1 MKKFILS
8 DRVSN
13 VFPVFMPKII
23 ARFSWMQNTYMID
36 SNDRGIPLISTVFTG
51 VKLVAQFTDSFSP
64 MPTSPPTGWVV
75 NTGGYLRDGNFIGI
89 LGVGIVVIGDDHISV
104 SSILVEPSTGTFSKP
119 IPPAR
124 STEK

>member
-1 MKKFILS
+1 MDAKHLH
-8 DRVSN
+8 DRFERPRNTLNQHSLHRCEVGGPVHRQLFSN
-13 VFPVFMPKII
+13 AHF
-23 ARFSWMQNTYMID
+23 AAHRL
-36 SNDRGIPLISTVFTG
+36 GG
-51 VKLVAQFTDSFSP
+51 EH
-64 MPTSPPTGWVV
+64 
-75 NTGGYLRDGNFIGI
+75 GGYLRDGNFIGI